1 MMLNKILRKLR
12 TITKDFGKVGGMA
25 GITTFLPIIGS
36 AILLV
41 AVYEIG
47 PWLRQNKGV
56 GVVVFVVGMSIFSGF
71 ALLATNILGIVSG
84 FAFGFQIGVVAQMLG
99 LVGASTIMFYPA
111 KRFAGANL
119 QSTIEQKPRLKAIQ
133 TALLNESFFRT
144 LLIITLIRLS
154 PATPFALTNFTLSAA
169 GVSFRTFLLGTVL
182 GMLPRTSAIVF
193 VGSSLSELNFS
204 QPQESWML
212 IVGIIATVLA
222 IVVVGMFSKR
232 ALEQITVV

>member
-111 KRFAGANL
+111 KRFAGTNL
-119 QSTIEQKPRLKAIQ
+119 QATIEQKPKLKAIQ

-232 ALEQITVV
+232 ALERITVV

>member
-1 MMLNKILRKLR
+1 MLNKIVRKLR

-25 GITTFLPIIGS
+25 GVTMFLPIIGS

-47 PWLRQNKGV
+47 PWLRQNKGI
-56 GVVVFVVGMSIFSGF
+56 GAIIFVVGMSIFSGF
-71 ALLATNILGIVSG
+71 ALLATNVLGIVSG

-99 LVGASTIMFYPA
+99 IIGASTIMFYPA
-111 KRFAGANL
+111 KRYAGENL
-119 QSTIEQKPRLKAIQ
+119 QATVEQKPKLKAIQ

-144 LLIITLIRLS
+144 LLIVTLIRLS

-169 GVSFRTFLLGTVL
+169 GVSFKTFLLGTVL
-182 GMLPRTSAIVF
+182 GMLPGTSAIVF